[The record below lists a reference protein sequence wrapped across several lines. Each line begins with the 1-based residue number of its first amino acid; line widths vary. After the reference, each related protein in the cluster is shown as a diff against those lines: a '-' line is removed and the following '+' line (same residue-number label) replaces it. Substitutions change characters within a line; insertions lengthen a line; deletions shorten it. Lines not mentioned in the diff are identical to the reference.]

1 MNTYNTIEEAEANR
15 LPIHQTICKVWD
27 KFELS
32 VFSADFIRKFYT
44 NLTRQVVKEL
54 PPLTDK
60 SRVSDE
66 TRRPRIYIKDFIV
79 FTN

>member
-1 MNTYNTIEEAEANR
+1 MNTYNSIEEAEANR

-27 KFELS
+27 MYELS

-44 NLTRQVVKEL
+44 NLTRHVVKEL
-54 PPLTDK
+54 PPLTEE

-66 TRRPRIYIKDFIV
+66 TRRPRVYIKDFVII
-79 FTN
+79 NN